1 MTFYKG
7 TKNQL
12 GINRLTDSW
21 NGNHRN
27 QLMFTRNQNQ
37 IWVRDI
43 KPNQNQLMFTRNW
56 LLHQILGDRVL
67 NSAKKKTW
75 EHKNKRFQ
83 QKKFTAKSPSRK
95 WAAAVRMDTLRLK
108 TTKEHE
114 IGTLKCHQD
123 GFYLNL
129 LFFLRQI
136 LLTLSFKNIAGDSFW
151 ATLKRTSNQQDQHL
165 SCSPKLLVAGLRA

>member
-67 NSAKKKTW
+67 NSAKKKRGNTKTRGFSK
-75 EHKNKRFQ
+75 KNSLRNHQAENGLQ
-83 QKKFTAKSPSRK
+83 Q
-95 WAAAVRMDTLRLK
+95 
-108 TTKEHE
+108 
-114 IGTLKCHQD
+114 
-123 GFYLNL
+123 
-129 LFFLRQI
+129 
-136 LLTLSFKNIAGDSFW
+136 
-151 ATLKRTSNQQDQHL
+151 
-165 SCSPKLLVAGLRA
+165 

>member
-1 MTFYKG
+1 MYVSIYVIIYIYSISIIQPNKKEKNSESSRFSLVCLLFGIFWGMTFYKG

-67 NSAKKKTW
+67 NSAKKKRGNTKTRGFSK
-75 EHKNKRFQ
+75 KNSLRNHQAENGLQ
-83 QKKFTAKSPSRK
+83 Q
-95 WAAAVRMDTLRLK
+95 
-108 TTKEHE
+108 
-114 IGTLKCHQD
+114 
-123 GFYLNL
+123 
-129 LFFLRQI
+129 
-136 LLTLSFKNIAGDSFW
+136 
-151 ATLKRTSNQQDQHL
+151 
-165 SCSPKLLVAGLRA
+165 